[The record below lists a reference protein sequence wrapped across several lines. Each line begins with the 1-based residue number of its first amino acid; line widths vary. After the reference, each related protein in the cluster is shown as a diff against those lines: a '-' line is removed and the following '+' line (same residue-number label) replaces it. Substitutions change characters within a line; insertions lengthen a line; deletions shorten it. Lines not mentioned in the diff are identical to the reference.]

1 MCKTLFRNHA
11 SSDYYYCMK
20 YRSKID
26 IIGRILEA
34 VNSTDDNNKGL
45 TKMKIMYTVF
55 LSYAQLQGYLS
66 DLVEKGLIEKYQK
79 ELQEEGK
86 ENKEKEKQQQSSNH
100 YYIITDKGR
109 RFLQIYRDLSKMII
123 A

>member
-26 IIGRILEA
+26 IIGHILEA
-34 VNSTDDNNKGL
+34 VNNSGNNGL
-45 TKMKIMYTVF
+45 TKTKIMYTVF
-55 LSYAQLQGYLS
+55 LSYAQLQGYVSAL
-66 DLVEKGLIEKYQK
+66 LEKGLIEQYQK

-86 ENKEKEKQQQSSNH
+86 EKQQRSS
-100 YYIITDKGR
+100 YYYYYYYKVTDKGR
-109 RFLQIYRDLSKMII
+109 RFLLI
-123 A
+123 

>member
-1 MCKTLFRNHA
+1 
-11 SSDYYYCMK
+11 MK

-55 LSYAQLQGYLS
+55 LSYAQLQGYVSAL
-66 DLVEKGLIEKYQK
+66 LEKGLIEKYQK
-79 ELQEEGK
+79 QLEEA
-86 ENKEKEKQQQSSNH
+86 ENKEREKQRSS
-100 YYIITDKGR
+100 YYYYRITDKGR
-109 RFLQIYRDLSKMII
+109 HFLHIYRDLSKMMI